1 MAKAKTKTLNKLSV
15 KENKLGFNYAKLKLS
30 IKEYKKSLD
39 LLQDE
44 LKLIFDKS
52 NQNALFFYN
61 DDEIACI
68 QRIIRT
74 GKYFDTTKFKQDCPN
89 VYVKYL
95 VERTTTEYKPV
106 VQDEVKND

>member
-1 MAKAKTKTLNKLSV
+1 LTSQ
-15 KENKLGFNYAKLKLS
+15 
-30 IKEYKKSLD
+30 IKMHC
-39 LLQDE
+39 
-44 LKLIFDKS
+44 
-52 NQNALFFYN
+52 FFYN

-74 GKYFDTTKFKQDCPN
+74 GKYFDTVKFKQDCPN

-95 VERTTTEYKPV
+95 VERTSTEYKPV